1 MRILLMSGVALVLGA
16 APAAAQT
23 SNPIQTID
31 LPPSVSVSS
40 DPFARVD
47 DAEASEDALDA
58 PDDTVD
64 ADAEV
69 SAEVAV
75 ETTPVSPALAA
86 GAAAAGDTGAA
97 VVAEA
102 TPSAEESAVGR
113 VDAIMETLLGPS
125 EEEQRAVAAKLYA
138 EQAERHRMEM
148 QRAETLNREARERV
162 DTENARRLADYRAEV
177 ERINADH
184 AEREQARIA
193 DWRARVVACEAGDR
207 SACGQ

>member
-1 MRILLMSGVALVLGA
+1 MRTLLMSGVALVLGA

-86 GAAAAGDTGAA
+86 GAVAAGDTGAA

-102 TPSAEESAVGR
+102 TPSAAESAVGR